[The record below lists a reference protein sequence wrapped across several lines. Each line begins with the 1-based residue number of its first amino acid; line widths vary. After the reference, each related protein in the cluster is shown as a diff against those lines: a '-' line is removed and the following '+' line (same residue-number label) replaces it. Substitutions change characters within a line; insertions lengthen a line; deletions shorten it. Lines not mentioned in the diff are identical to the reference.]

1 VYLRHLQSKI
11 CDKQMDTLGG
21 ISVKGLERKSK
32 NNIFKDAQAC
42 DFQSRVFF
50 IPTKL
55 VHASD
60 SA

>member
-1 VYLRHLQSKI
+1 
-11 CDKQMDTLGG
+11 MDTLGG